1 MCGVDVTSIVS
12 IGGISTSSIPG
23 WPSGGG
29 CETLSL
35 GYTSGPPL
43 NPPPQACI
51 NRRREYQ
58 FDSTNNIL
66 YGVGEL
72 CGGTLATDGFYS
84 DGITINSW
92 FLGVWNIV
100 GPC

>member
-35 GYTSGPPL
+35 GYNSGPP
-43 NPPPQACI
+43 PTQACSRPR
-51 NRRREYQ
+51 NDHQ
-58 FDSTNNIL
+58 FDSNTGIL
-66 YGVGEL
+66 YGVGEP
-72 CGGTLATDGFYS
+72 CGGTPAPNGFYS
-84 DGITINSW
+84 DGKSIYTW
-92 FLGVWNIV
+92 FGGIWNFG